1 MWVIPDYQ
9 AEVQVLS
16 GGLYLYLE
24 SNNQKQFR
32 DSLTSAGALEG
43 TLGELGALGHGYEAI
58 QNTHSLVN
66 TFLRSRRLQVP
77 GDHQRQTRSV

>member
-32 DSLTSAGALEG
+32 DSLTSAGALARA
-43 TLGELGALGHGYEAI
+43 LGELGGPWD
-58 QNTHSLVN
+58 LV
-66 TFLRSRRLQVP
+66 TRRFRIHIHL
-77 GDHQRQTRSV
+77 